1 MFTNAQAR
9 SVCSTNSIHR
19 REKRSGI
26 LGQREV
32 ESEGAAVAASGRDHR
47 RHTRARTNP
56 PGRAEQLE
64 EQGRSVAAMASALE
78 RSVDLGDVQLLRA
91 EVGRWVGGPALRAE
105 VVVVLYTNVR
115 PRWL

>member
-1 MFTNAQAR
+1 VQLECLPLWPCASRWECVTVQLECLPLLAVREQPGRGRR
-9 SVCSTNSIHR
+9 SV
-19 REKRSGI
+19 
-26 LGQREV
+26 
-32 ESEGAAVAASGRDHR
+32 

-91 EVGRWVGGPALRAE
+91 EVGRQVGR
-105 VVVVLYTNVR
+105 
-115 PRWL
+115 